1 MTDVQGK
8 PHFTEKE
15 YNGSSSVTDE
25 GESNSGVGNGIGN
38 DGNIQNNLNRQDE
51 FAVTLL

>member
-25 GESNSGVGNGIGN
+25 GEGDPCVGDRVGDNG
-38 DGNIQNNLNRQDE
+38 D
-51 FAVTLL
+51 V